1 MKAPII
7 AALTVTCAVGVFA
20 QGTVV
25 FNNRVLGT
33 VVTHV
38 YGDDN
43 HDYEIRG
50 NGPLD
55 TPAGSTS
62 YAGLTLIGA
71 NGFSGKYGAATTFA
85 QLLAANGANQPEGS
99 LLPAAGVTTFRT
111 GAASGFVVPITATL
125 AGVPADSPV
134 ATLQMVAW
142 DNSSGLYPTW
152 TEASVAW
159 RAGFIHAGTSEPF
172 NVNAIGG
179 QMNADPILTN
189 LTSFNIAYGGPI
201 IPEPSTFALIGLGFT
216 VLLFRR
222 VASRLDFIF
231 ERRR

>member
-1 MKAPII
+1 MKSVLLSVIWFI
-7 AALTVTCAVGVFA
+7 TTIGIFA

-25 FNNRVLGT
+25 FNNRLGST
-33 VVTHV
+33 SHV
-38 YGDDN
+38 FGGGTGGQ
-43 HDYEIRG
+43 IRG
-50 NGPLD
+50 NVSFD
-55 TPAGSTS
+55 NPAGSTS

-71 NGFSGKYGAATTFA
+71 NGLFGRFGAATTFA

-111 GAASGFVVPITATL
+111 GAAAGNVAAITATL

-152 TEASVAW
+152 AQALVAW
-159 RAGFIHAGTSEPF
+159 RAGFIDAGTSEPF

-179 QMNADPILTN
+179 QTNPAPGLDN
-189 LTSFNIAYGGPI
+189 LTSFNI
-201 IPEPSTFALIGLGFT
+201 
-216 VLLFRR
+216 
-222 VASRLDFIF
+222 
-231 ERRR
+231 

>member
-1 MKAPII
+1 MKKLMI
-7 AALTVTCAVGVFA
+7 ATLTVTCAVSVFA

-38 YGDDN
+38 YGGE
-43 HDYEIRG
+43 HPGGSQVRG
-50 NGPLD
+50 NGALD

-62 YAGLTLIGA
+62 YSGMTLIGA
-71 NGFSGKYGAATTFA
+71 NGLFGVYGASTTFA
-85 QLLAANGANQPEGS
+85 QLLAANGANQPEYS
-99 LLPAAGVTTFRT
+99 LLPASGITTFRT

-152 TEASVAW
+152 TQAYVAW
-159 RAGFIHAGTSEPF
+159 HAGFIVAGSSEPF

-179 QMNADPILTN
+179 QMNPDPTLDN
-189 LTSFNIAYGGPI
+189 LTSFNVSSGGFV
-201 IPEPSTFALIGLGFT
+201 PEPSSFALIGLGYAA
-216 VLLFRR
+216 LLILPRGKQ
-222 VASRLDFIF
+222 V
-231 ERRR
+231 